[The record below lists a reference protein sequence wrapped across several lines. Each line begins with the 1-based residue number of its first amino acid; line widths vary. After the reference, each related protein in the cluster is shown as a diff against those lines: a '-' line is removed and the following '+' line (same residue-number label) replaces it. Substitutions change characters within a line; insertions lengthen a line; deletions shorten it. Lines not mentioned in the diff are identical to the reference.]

1 MRWSPDG
8 RFGIWDLLVILLVA
22 GLAVGLGLALW
33 GNLPGGPAEAVL
45 VTQDGQEID
54 RVPLT
59 KEVQNRVYSGKG
71 YTLQVEIQ
79 EGSVQVTET
88 DCPGKDCLRTGAIHR
103 PGQRI
108 ICLPAGIVMELTGE
122 PSGGADLKLG

>member
-22 GLAVGLGLALW
+22 GVAVGLGLHLW
-33 GNLPGGPAEAVL
+33 GNLPGGTAEAVL

-59 KEVQNRVYSGKG
+59 KEVQSRVYSGR
-71 YTLQVEIQ
+71 
-79 EGSVQVTET
+79 GSAR
-88 DCPGKDCLRTGAIHR
+88 LRASSNQTSWGVPFSA
-103 PGQRI
+103 
-108 ICLPAGIVMELTGE
+108 V
-122 PSGGADLKLG
+122 